1 MSRIYHHCLAAAC
14 IMMLG
19 GCGMIDY
26 AYKKAPA
33 YVASEFEEAFEPAR
47 QSYWQAYAAVLED
60 NNSWLT
66 KA

>member
-1 MSRIYHHCLAAAC
+1 
-14 IMMLG
+14 MMLG

-33 YVASEFEEAFEPAR
+33 YVASEFDEAFEPAR